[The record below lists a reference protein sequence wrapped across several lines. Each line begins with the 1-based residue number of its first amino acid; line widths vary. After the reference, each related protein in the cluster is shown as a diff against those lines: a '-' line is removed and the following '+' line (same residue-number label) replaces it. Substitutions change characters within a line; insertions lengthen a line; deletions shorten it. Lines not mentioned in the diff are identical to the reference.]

1 MVFFCNLKK
10 KQKCDPLDSIF
21 FSGLRNFIGIFK
33 KNISCQMP
41 ISQHWHRQL
50 ATLRVAR
57 YWVTHLIAQITLSLF
72 SWKRLLWIKLL
83 VNRWHP
89 RMNQQPTFH
98 HLVLLGEGGLEFSC
112 FGCNGSGFQPWYM
125 NTYNN
130 FNSLNG
136 HVKENYYKVRY
147 RNKFDNVWC
156 TSLFCFMRKL
166 FFPFCVRHPVLNQ
179 I

>member
-21 FSGLRNFIGIFK
+21 FSGLRNFIGILK
-33 KNISCQMP
+33 KYFLSNANIK
-41 ISQHWHRQL
+41 
-50 ATLRVAR
+50 TLTQTTC
-57 YWVTHLIAQITLSLF
+57 YITRCKILGNTSYRTDNFIYLF

-136 HVKENYYKVRY
+136 HVKENYDKVRY
-147 RNKFDNVWC
+147 RNKIW
-156 TSLFCFMRKL
+156 
-166 FFPFCVRHPVLNQ
+166 
-179 I
+179 

>member
-21 FSGLRNFIGIFK
+21 FSGLRNFIGILK
-33 KNISCQMP
+33 KKYFLSNANIT
-41 ISQHWHRQL
+41 
-50 ATLRVAR
+50 TLTQTTC
-57 YWVTHLIAQITLSLF
+57 YITRCKILGNTSYRTDNFIYLF

-89 RMNQQPTFH
+89 RMNQQPTFY

-136 HVKENYYKVRY
+136 HVKENYYKVRF
-147 RNKFDNVWC
+147 RNKIW
-156 TSLFCFMRKL
+156 
-166 FFPFCVRHPVLNQ
+166 
-179 I
+179 